1 MLNKGLLTR
10 PELSQMPL
18 NRRCAVRQTLP
29 NIPFSPILD
38 RQADTLVH
46 IWGTDSWQRAPTG
59 QHIFRPG
66 DAPGCDET
74 HGVSMSMGTVGADK
88 GSGKKGEGLG
98 KHGWTRE
105 EDETIVRMVQ
115 ITGQKW
121 SRIAAVLPGR
131 TDDAVRNRYL
141 RLQRKKAHEPGAP
154 VTQDD
159 LVECETA
166 KKGDM
171 WTPEEDA
178 AIMNGVSRI
187 GLKWQQIATALPGRS
202 ANAVRNRYLRC
213 LPQGTVDAL
222 KPKHTVKST
231 HLAGGMLRPAP
242 TAACQVVGAALES
255 GRGIQPTSDGGAFS
269 FSSQA
274 SGALADN
281 STGTSACNGCIST
294 TAMRLVSRP
303 LALSPPN
310 RRCLTHEPTP
320 RRSLPYVHAERQ
332 LFAGRPV

>member
-1 MLNKGLLTR
+1 M
-10 PELSQMPL
+10 
-18 NRRCAVRQTLP
+18 
-29 NIPFSPILD
+29 
-38 RQADTLVH
+38 H

-59 QHIFRPG
+59 QHLFCPG
-66 DAPGCDET
+66 DAARTDET
-74 HGVSMSMGTVGADK
+74 HFGFSVPMGTVGANK
-88 GSGKKGEGLG
+88 GSGKKGDGLG

-178 AIMNGVSRI
+178 AIMDGVSRI

-222 KPKHTVKST
+222 KPKPNAKST
-231 HLAGGMLRPAP
+231 QSTIRPTLTP
-242 TAACQVVGAALES
+242 ACLES
-255 GRGIQPTSDGGAFS
+255 GGGQLPACLLPQIQPTPDSGAFS

-274 SGALADN
+274 SGALADS
-281 STGTSACNGCIST
+281 STGTCVCTGCLST
-294 TAMRLVSRP
+294 TATRLV
-303 LALSPPN
+303 
-310 RRCLTHEPTP
+310 
-320 RRSLPYVHAERQ
+320 
-332 LFAGRPV
+332 

>member
-1 MLNKGLLTR
+1 
-10 PELSQMPL
+10 MPL

-74 HGVSMSMGTVGADK
+74 HGVSVPMGTVGADK

-255 GRGIQPTSDGGAFS
+255 GRRQLPPRIRIPQIQPTSDGGAFS